1 MLRFV
6 QLFRGVAIIFETIER
21 HWISTISKNPLFTF
35 KKINLHPNISCFV
48 MEIEYKNLCKNNLF
62 ILLFNEIHYQKWK
75 MSGNIAFK
83 TLSKLLPFQQT
94 LGGQQCLGLFYL
106 IKLIN

>member
-83 TLSKLLPFQQT
+83 TLSKLPLISANFGWAT
-94 LGGQQCLGLFYL
+94 VSWSILFN
-106 IKLIN
+106 KIN